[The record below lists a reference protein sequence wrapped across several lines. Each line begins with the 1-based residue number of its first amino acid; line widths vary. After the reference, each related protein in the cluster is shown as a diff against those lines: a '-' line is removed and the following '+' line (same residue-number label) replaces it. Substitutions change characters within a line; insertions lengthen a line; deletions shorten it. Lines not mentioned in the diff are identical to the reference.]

1 MNGIYVNEPPTHGK
15 VLLKTTVG
23 DIEIELWSKETPKAC
38 RNFIQLCLSGYYDG
52 CPFHRVAKGFLVQT
66 GDPTGTGTGGQSI
79 YGAPFS
85 NEIHSRLKFRH
96 RGMVAMACDEPN
108 QNNSQF
114 FITLD
119 RCEWL
124 NGKHTLF
131 GKVVG
136 NTLFNVLRIADWSPV
151 DEHER
156 PQEPVYIHSTVV
168 LSNPFDD
175 IVLSA
180 TKVEKKH
187 TDVKP
192 QRLQKVAKR
201 KSNLLSF
208 EENEEQETFIEKP
221 SLIHPSMET
230 ANIPPL
236 AESHKELKT
245 KPTSTKQQNME
256 NTQQNEQI
264 EQFEEPQVDDSQT
277 AILDEYEQLKQK
289 WKQQKN
295 KTMTVSLESQQKDEE
310 KVIQD
315 APFMSPVEARRLKY
329 ATKRRNAN
337 LGNRQE
343 ETLKRLQQFRANLR
357 QPNLRVETSKEDKTW
372 LFHRLQFPQDT
383 KEKDETDHSNDYEV
397 FDPLQGKRGEY
408 ANIRRS

>member
-1 MNGIYVNEPPTHGK
+1 MSFIYVAEPPTCGK
-15 VLLKTTVG
+15 VVLKTTVG
-23 DIEIELWSKETPKAC
+23 DIEIELWTKEAPKAC
-38 RNFIQLCLSGYYDG
+38 KNFIQLSLSGYYDG
-52 CPFHRVAKGFLVQT
+52 CPFHRIAKGFLVQT

-79 YGAPFS
+79 YGAPFP

-119 RCEWL
+119 RCDWL
-124 NGKHTLF
+124 NGQHTIF

-136 NTLFNVLRIADWSPV
+136 NTIFNVLRIADWSPV

-156 PQEPVYIHSTVV
+156 PQEPVYI
-168 LSNPFDD
+168 N
-175 IVLSA
+175 I
-180 TKVEKKH
+180 EKKQS
-187 TDVKP
+187 DVKP

-208 EENEEQETFIEKP
+208 DNNEEQETFLEKP
-221 SLIHPSMET
+221 SLVHPKVEI
-230 ANIPPL
+230 ANVP
-236 AESHKELKT
+236 AAVESSLNEKKSP
-245 KPTSTKQQNME
+245 KAMSTKEQHVE
-256 NTQQNEQI
+256 NI
-264 EQFEEPQVDDSQT
+264 EQSEQTEQHQETQVDYSQT
-277 AILDEYEQLKQK
+277 AVIHEYEQLKQK

-295 KTMTVSLESQQKDEE
+295 KTMVVSLDSQQKDEE

-357 QPNLRVETSKEDKTW
+357 RPTLQSNAEKEDKGW
-372 LFHRLQFPQDT
+372 LLHRLQFPQNT

-397 FDPLQGKRGEY
+397 FDPLQGKRGEN
-408 ANIRRS
+408 ANIHRS